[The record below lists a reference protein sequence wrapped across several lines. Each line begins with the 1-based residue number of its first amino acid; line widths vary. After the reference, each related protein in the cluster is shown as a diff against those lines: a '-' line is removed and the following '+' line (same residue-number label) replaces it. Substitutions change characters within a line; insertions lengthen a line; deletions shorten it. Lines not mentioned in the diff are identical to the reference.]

1 MDKSVTQFSM
11 LYFVL
16 WFQYQGLMVLWIL
29 LLQALYVAI
38 KATGIQLRR
47 KKPGPDTA
55 IILVE
60 PGNAVRTLKL

>member
-16 WFQYQGLMVLWIL
+16 WFKHQGLMVPWIL

-38 KATGIQLRR
+38 IVPGIQLRR
-47 KKPGPDTA
+47 KNPGPETA